1 MKVFISWSGDR
12 SNKVARALYD
22 WIPSVIQ
29 AVKPWM
35 SEQIAKGAR
44 WSPEIARELEE
55 TSFGIVCLTPENQT
69 APWLLFETGALS
81 KSVQSAR
88 VCPFLLGL
96 RPTDLDGPLAQFQA
110 AKAEAPDTLEL
121 MESINI
127 AQGEG
132 ALTAANIKSAF
143 DMWWPKLKTQLNEI
157 EQQPI
162 STTKQKKRTEIE
174 LLEEILEI
182 VRQLSREPQKLP
194 TEMGLSTIMSR
205 ARLQELLDPS
215 AAREEAL
222 NALVPGR
229 IKKKKKDEQD

>member
-1 MKVFISWSGDR
+1 
-12 SNKVARALYD
+12 
-22 WIPSVIQ
+22 
-29 AVKPWM
+29 
-35 SEQIAKGAR
+35 
-44 WSPEIARELEE
+44 
-55 TSFGIVCLTPENQT
+55 
-69 APWLLFETGALS
+69 
-81 KSVQSAR
+81 
-88 VCPFLLGL
+88 
-96 RPTDLDGPLAQFQA
+96 LAQFQA